1 MGNSEEVNA
10 LACIMT
16 LTTDFH
22 PAYIAGTWKLDP
34 THSEITFS
42 VKHLAI
48 SKVRGSFR
56 SFDVTVVT
64 AEDPN
69 STSVE
74 ATIDVASVDTNQADR
89 DNHLRTSDF
98 FLVDEFPTMTFS
110 STSITASGD
119 DFTIVGD
126 LTLRG
131 VTNPITLT
139 GEFGGVMTDPYG
151 QTKAGATAST
161 KINRKDFGVN
171 WNATLEGGGF
181 LLGDEVSINLELQL
195 VLQK

>member
-1 MGNSEEVNA
+1 MRLHET
-10 LACIMT
+10 MT
-16 LTTDFH
+16 TNTDTH
-22 PAYIAGTWKLDP
+22 ADYIAGTWKLDP

-48 SKVRGSFR
+48 SKVRGSFE

-64 AEDPN
+64 TEDPKN
-69 STSVE
+69 TTVE
-74 ATIDVASVDTNQADR
+74 ATVEVASVNTNQKDR

-98 FLVDEFPTMTFS
+98 FQADEFPKMTFS
-110 STSITASGD
+110 STSISSSGD
-119 DFTIVGD
+119 DFTVVGD

-131 VTNPITLT
+131 VTKSVTLT
-139 GEFGGVMTDPYG
+139 GEFGGVAVDGYG
-151 QTKAGATAST
+151 QTKAGVAAST

-171 WNATLEGGGF
+171 WNAALEGGGF
-181 LLGDEVSINLELQL
+181 TLGDDVAINIELQL

>member
-1 MGNSEEVNA
+1 
-10 LACIMT
+10 
-16 LTTDFH
+16 
-22 PAYIAGTWKLDP
+22 
-34 THSEITFS
+34 

-64 AEDPN
+64 SEDPN
-69 STSVE
+69 GTTVE

-98 FLVDEFPTMTFS
+98 FLVDEFPTVSFS
-110 STSITASGD
+110 STSITANGD
-119 DFTIVGD
+119 DFTVAGD

-131 VTNPITLT
+131 VTKPITLT

-151 QTKAGATAST
+151 ETKAGATAST

-171 WNATLEGGGF
+171 WNAALEGGGL
-181 LLGDEVSINLELQL
+181 LLGDEVSINIELQL